1 MALTPTPLTPA
12 EWQRLSAL
20 FDEAIALPP
29 ARRRVWLATQ
39 PDLTS
44 EQRDWLGQMLDAH
57 ATQGEDDWLER
68 GPQWPAGLAGLA
80 NAQLDAEAQGLSA
93 GARVGPWVLH
103 ELLGAGGMA
112 TVWRATRADA
122 LPAREVALKLPL
134 LHRSGSQLAERFAR
148 EREILAR
155 LSHPHIAPLYAAGV
169 APDGTPWLAMELV
182 QGETLPQWCDARALG
197 ITERLALFQQVLDA
211 VAYAHAQLVI
221 HRDLKPSN
229 ILVTPEGQ
237 VRLLDFG
244 IAKLLDADTATAGAA
259 GQAPAAADL
268 TQAAQP
274 FTPAYAAPEQLS
286 GQPLTTATDV
296 YALGVVLFEL
306 LTGTRPY
313 RFAAGTTLPTAA
325 QTELAILD
333 GQTLRASTAL
343 TTAAAATRGASL
355 ARLRRQLRGDLDT
368 ILAKALKHAPRERYA
383 SVAEFGDDLHRWLDH
398 APVRARPD
406 SRRYRLG
413 RFVRRY
419 RVPVAA
425 GAVVMLSLAA
435 ALTVSLVQVHRA
447 DRQRDLA
454 LAQRGQGTA
463 IRIFLMDQL
472 VVLAREG
479 RVPDLPALLDR
490 TEASARAAFARDPD
504 ELALALLIIGGQRR
518 NFDGPERALPGLTE
532 ALAIASDPNLRAEIS
547 CDQAAA
553 LYSLGRRAEA
563 LAQVRRASADTR
575 LIAGSRAVCL
585 DYQVLL
591 ELAEGDLEAA
601 LRSETVSVAM
611 ASTAPDMPR
620 RGQDRA
626 RMVLAYLQAMTGGN
640 ADPDPV
646 FQAMLTDLRA
656 ADRERSLTGLEL
668 KSRWASVKLAMGDAR
683 RALALIDENRRG
695 SLGPPASPALPSFLR
710 TEALTLEALGRDA
723 EALTMFDDAARL
735 ASQAQDPRLATA
747 AGCLAVPVALRLGSG
762 ASARSRLTAALASL
776 PAGLSATDEP
786 LRACSMAQAE
796 LALAD
801 GAAAQV
807 GPLLAPLLDETRLTL
822 PQRASALLLR
832 ARAALALG
840 DAARAKVDAGAA
852 LDITRRMQGALPA
865 SFRTAAALAAQGDVS
880 AAQGDRAQA
889 RTLWRAAEAQFSATV
904 DAGHPA
910 LLRLHAR
917 LGEP

>member
-1 MALTPTPLTPA
+1 MALAPTSLTPDD
-12 EWQRLSAL
+12 WQRLSAL
-20 FDEAIALPP
+20 FDAALALPP
-29 ARRRVWLATQ
+29 PQRPAWLAAQ
-39 PDLTS
+39 QGLTLAQS
-44 EQRDWLGQMLDAH
+44 NWLRLMLDAH
-57 ATQGEDDWLER
+57 TTHGADDWLEH
-68 GPQWPAGLAGLA
+68 GPQWPAGLPHSAM
-80 NAQLDAEAQGLSA
+80 DAEAQGLGA

-182 QGETLPQWCDARALG
+182 RGETLLHWCEARQLG
-197 ITERLALFQQVLDA
+197 LAERLALFQQVLDA
-211 VAYAHAQLVI
+211 VVYAHSQLVI

-237 VRLLDFG
+237 VRLLDSG
-244 IAKLLDADTATAGAA
+244 IAKLLDAGAN
-259 GQAPAAADL
+259 AAEL

-286 GQPLTTATDV
+286 DEPLTAATDL

-313 RFAAGTTLPTAA
+313 KFAAGTTLPSAA
-325 QTELAILD
+325 QTELAIRE
-333 GQTLRASTAL
+333 GQTQRASAAL
-343 TTAAAATRGASL
+343 TPAAAATRGASF

-368 ILAKALKHAPRERYA
+368 ILAKTLKQQPRERYA

-425 GAVVMLSLAA
+425 GAIVMLSLVA
-435 ALTVSLVQVHRA
+435 ALSVSLVQVQRA

-472 VVLAREG
+472 VVLTREG
-479 RVPDLPALLDR
+479 AAAPRDLPTLLAR
-490 TEASARAAFARDPD
+490 TEASARAAFAHDPD

-518 NFDGPERALPGLTE
+518 SFDGAAQALPALSE
-532 ALAIASDPNLRAEIS
+532 AMAVASDPNLRAEIS
-547 CDQAAA
+547 CDHAAA
-553 LYSLGRRAEA
+553 LYSLGQHAQA
-563 LAQVRRASADTR
+563 LAQVRRATADTQ
-575 LIAGSRAVCL
+575 LIASSRAICL

-591 ELAEGDLEAA
+591 EMAEGDLSAA
-601 LRSETVSVAM
+601 LRSQTTSVAM
-611 ASTAPDMPR
+611 ARTAPDMPR

-626 RMVLAYLQAMTGGN
+626 AMMLAYLQAMTGSN

-646 FQAMLTDLRA
+646 FAHMLADLRA
-656 ADRERSLTGLEL
+656 ADREQSLTGLEL
-668 KSRWASVKLAMGDAR
+668 KSRRASVKLAMGDATH
-683 RALALIDENRRG
+683 ALALIDDNRRG
-695 SLGPPASPALPSFLR
+695 ALGPPASPALPGFLR
-710 TEALTLEALGRDA
+710 TEALALEALGRDTQ
-723 EALTMFDDAARL
+723 ALAMFDDAARH
-735 ASQAQDPRLATA
+735 ALATQDMRIAAA
-747 AGCLAVPVALRLGSG
+747 AGCYAAAVVLREGD
-762 ASARSRLTAALASL
+762 AAAARSRLAAARALL
-776 PAGLSATDEP
+776 PGDLRVIDEP
-786 LRACSMAQAE
+786 LRACTMARAE
-796 LALAD
+796 LLLAD

-807 GPLLAPLLDETRLTL
+807 APLLEPLLAEPRLAL

-832 ARAALALG
+832 GRAALQAG
-840 DAARAKVDAGAA
+840 DAAKAQADADAA
-852 LDITRRMQGALPA
+852 LRLTQQMQVQLPA
-865 SFRTAAALAAQGDVS
+865 SFRTAAALALRGDAQS
-880 AAQGDRAQA
+880 ARGDRDKAIA
-889 RTLWRAAEAQFSATV
+889 SWRAAVAQFSATV
-904 DAGHPA
+904 DAAHPE
-910 LLRLHAR
+910 LQRLRAR
-917 LGEP
+917 LGTP